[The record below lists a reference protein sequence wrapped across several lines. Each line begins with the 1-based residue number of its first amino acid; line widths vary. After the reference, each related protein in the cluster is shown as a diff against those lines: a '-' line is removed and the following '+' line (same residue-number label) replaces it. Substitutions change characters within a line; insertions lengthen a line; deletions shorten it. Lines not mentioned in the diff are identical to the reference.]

1 VRDVVSGALQARF
14 LEVAEGS
21 QAWPCD
27 FPSAQFAKF
36 KVATGA
42 DRVEIGGRGVSDVGL
57 RTILVAAGEL
67 GPAQVQDL
75 GDIVPKLLEI
85 KAKAGTLI
93 RFHIRIEVG
102 DGKTIPAAEV
112 AMDFNA
118 LLKRVDEDLELR

>member
-1 VRDVVSGALQARF
+1 M
-14 LEVAEGS
+14 
-21 QAWPCD
+21 
-27 FPSAQFAKF
+27 K
-36 KVATGA
+36 
-42 DRVEIGGRGVSDVGL
+42 GVSFCISVAL
-57 RTILVAAGEL
+57 ILLPACSDDEGTKPASDATP
-67 GPAQVQDL
+67 PAQVQDL

-112 AMDFNA
+112 AKDFNA